1 MCWLRCV
8 HIARTSGQRWV
19 QWDLLAFGDLW
30 CGRRRRGRCGRD
42 GPRPYFVTILSLLPF
57 PSLHAIPFTLP
68 LPLPSP
74 EGAGVQEDSDEA
86 RHLCPAGGGVWDEG
100 GSSEVYPVLVTFS
113 TAAQDHVNRLRGVE
127 TTPRGMCLG
136 GGWEGGIIVSVSIH
150 TKLCACLVW
159 HIAATS
165 ICFTRAAVLLFLAP
179 IGNDCV
185 CNVPLQLLSNRNE
198 TILILA
204 SAAVGNFLL
213 PVSASRQVCVCVCV
227 HAWASGK
234 HSVRHFIFISSVKVY
249 KSNLLAQLSVSLL

>member
-1 MCWLRCV
+1 MWEGQP
-8 HIARTSGQRWV
+8 TS
-19 QWDLLAFGDLW
+19 LLCNHFATSPLPLPPCHFL
-30 CGRRRRGRCGRD
+30 
-42 GPRPYFVTILSLLPF
+42 LSSPSPPSLPF
-57 PSLHAIPFTLP
+57 PSLFPFL
-68 LPLPSP
+68 LPSP
-74 EGAGVQEDSDEA
+74 KGAGVQEDPDEA

-113 TAAQDHVNRLRGVE
+113 AAAQDHVIRLRGVE
-127 TTPRGMCLG
+127 TTPRGVCGEG
-136 GGWEGGIIVSVSIH
+136 GGGEASWCQCPFIPSCVNAWYG
-150 TKLCACLVW
+150 T
-159 HIAATS
+159 
-165 ICFTRAAVLLFLAP
+165 LLLHPYASQELLYCSSCAP

-185 CNVPLQLLSNRNE
+185 CNLPLQLLSNRNE

-249 KSNLLAQLSVSLL
+249 KSNLLAQLSVCLL